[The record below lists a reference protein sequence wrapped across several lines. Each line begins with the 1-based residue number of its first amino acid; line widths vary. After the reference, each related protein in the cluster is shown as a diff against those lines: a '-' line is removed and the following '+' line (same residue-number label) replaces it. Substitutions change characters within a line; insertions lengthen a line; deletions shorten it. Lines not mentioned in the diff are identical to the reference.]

1 VGAEARNE
9 GQYKEMHVERIT
21 APVSLALPADPTS
34 ISIVRAVVASVAS
47 RLALTYEAV
56 DDLRIA
62 VAEAATMLLTR
73 DERADRLHVELFPG
87 EDDLRLM
94 VWVEGAAGV
103 ELQASP
109 GDSLAWRVIE
119 GLADEAAETD
129 VDGCPA
135 VELRMRTVPA

>member
-1 VGAEARNE
+1 
-9 GQYKEMHVERIT
+9 MERIT
-21 APVSLALPADPTS
+21 APVSLALPADAAS

-47 RLALTYEAV
+47 RLALTYESV

-87 EDDLRLM
+87 ADDLRLT
-94 VWVEGAAGV
+94 VWVEATEGV
-103 ELQASP
+103 ELDASP
-109 GDSLAWRVIE
+109 DGDSLAWRVIE

-135 VELRMRTVPA
+135 VELRMRAVPA